1 MSIFSKLFGKKQT
14 EGEETSHVGGMEDFM
29 TLIRVYYQS
38 VMACNIGI
46 TNINF
51 LPDMAVFKRTLKIPT
66 QNNKLGIAEKSRCK
80 KMLVELYGLSDD
92 FFKEIDGSIKKNCKN
107 VNDVKTY
114 LFMFQGFSNDL
125 MMLIGNLM
133 QWKFRMP
140 SVMKKMLRNMTE
152 KTIHDIMTKTD
163 WKDESVHKTCVAIRK
178 YKQALGYSENWMT
191 EYVYNIVL
199 LAKKRTKAKRIIIK
213 DFMKSL
219 LNIEEH
225 PLEPFLPA
233 NAKLLMLGSFPP
245 QKKRWSM
252 EFFYPNLQNDMWRIF
267 GIIFFQNKE
276 HFLNP
281 DKKVFDKERIIDLLN
296 KKGIALYDTASAVR
310 RLQDNASDKFL
321 EVVEQTDISL
331 LLKQIPMCKAIVT
344 TGQKATDI
352 IREQIK
358 VKEPVVGT
366 SEPFEFEDRI
376 MRLYRMPSSSR
387 AYPLPIEK
395 NQQFTGS
402 CSMN

>member
-125 MMLIGNLM
+125 MMLMGNLM

-140 SVMKKMLRNMTE
+140 SIFKGALRSMTE
-152 KTIHDIMTKTD
+152 KTVHDVCTKTV
-163 WKDESVHKTCVAIRK
+163 WKKDDVHKTAAAVRQ
-178 YKQALGYSENWMT
+178 YKERLGYSEQWMT
-191 EYVYNIVL
+191 DYVYNIVL
-199 LAKKRTKAKRIIIK
+199 LAKKEPKRKNDDTETKK
-213 DFMKSL
+213 
-219 LNIEEH
+219 
-225 PLEPFLPA
+225 
-233 NAKLLMLGSFPP
+233 
-245 QKKRWSM
+245 
-252 EFFYPNLQNDMWRIF
+252 
-267 GIIFFQNKE
+267 
-276 HFLNP
+276 
-281 DKKVFDKERIIDLLN
+281 
-296 KKGIALYDTASAVR
+296 
-310 RLQDNASDKFL
+310 
-321 EVVEQTDISL
+321 
-331 LLKQIPMCKAIVT
+331 
-344 TGQKATDI
+344 
-352 IREQIK
+352 
-358 VKEPVVGT
+358 
-366 SEPFEFEDRI
+366 
-376 MRLYRMPSSSR
+376 
-387 AYPLPIEK
+387 
-395 NQQFTGS
+395 
-402 CSMN
+402 